1 MKLMLAGTQE
11 EARGVHI
18 SASSSESHLW
28 RAVGEEEV
36 TAEHLLLRP
45 LQTGGGSADRG
56 AHSSGIKGTI
66 CWMLCGAVSGFLKVP
81 GTGVSPHPAPG

>member
-1 MKLMLAGTQE
+1 MTWSRAALSPE
-11 EARGVHI
+11 ES
-18 SASSSESHLW
+18 SAW
-28 RAVGEEEV
+28 AVGEEEV

-45 LQTGGGSADRG
+45 PQTGGGSADRG